1 MRGLVAILV
10 TLACVGSRASA
21 DDGVVAQSPAQHR
34 HTVYL
39 ELFGKG
45 GLWGVGYD
53 FHVHPKIAVG
63 ATGSFLAHD
72 DERQLSLSPY
82 VTLYPVGIRHRLF
95 VQAGP
100 QLVHVTQMSPVPEW
114 PGRQD
119 TGVGAEVGSGYELR
133 GRVVFRAFA
142 MATIGKQG
150 ASPWVG
156 LSLGVAL

>member
-1 MRGLVAILV
+1 MRGLVAIV
-10 TLACVGSRASA
+10 VAVACFGSRASA
-21 DDGVVAQSPAQHR
+21 DDKIVAHTSEQHR
-34 HTVYL
+34 HTVYV
-39 ELFGKG
+39 ELLGKG

-53 FHVHPKIAVG
+53 FLVHAKIAMG

-82 VTLYPVGIRHRLF
+82 VTLYPVGVRHRLF
-95 VQAGP
+95 LQAGP
-100 QLVHVTQMSPVPEW
+100 QLVHVSQMSPVPEW
-114 PGRQD
+114 PGQHD
-119 TGVGAEVGSGYELR
+119 TGVGGEVSSGYELR

-156 LSLGVAL
+156 LSFGVAL